1 MNTSDIDLFLN
12 IKKQRRRSVWGVA
25 RSALIFVF
33 VIAVTGSAFGFNHWL
48 VVLYSGL
55 SLGVLGIGII
65 TILAAKFQWARGHRE
80 ELLDI
85 VQRQIELDEEAMQY
99 LATHQTT

>member
-1 MNTSDIDLFLN
+1 MNTSDLDLYLK
-12 IKKQRRRSVWGVA
+12 IKKQPRSVRILA
-25 RSALIFVF
+25 RPAMMMVCGITG
-33 VIAVTGSAFGFNHWL
+33 AVVAFGFNHWL
-48 VVLYSGL
+48 VGLYSGI

-65 TILAAKFQWARGHRE
+65 TILVRGHRE

-85 VQRQIELDEEAMQY
+85 VQRQIDRDEEAMQY